1 MANLVKSLHGR
12 EVLDSRGT
20 PTLEVE
26 LELSDGSRGRA
37 MVPSGASK
45 GEHEALELRDG
56 DPKRY
61 LGKGVLKAVRNIHEE
76 VSRIIVGK
84 VFPDLN
90 ALDRCLIEADGTDQ
104 KNKLGANT
112 ILGVSLAFAQA
123 LAISQ
128 KRELFLVFNEMMGLE
143 ARDLLMPTPLM
154 NILNGGV
161 HANNGLEIQ
170 EFMIVPH
177 GFDRFSESLR
187 AGTEVFQ
194 HLKNRLHELKYSTA
208 VGDEGGFAPNLESND
223 QAVELICEAITK
235 AGYQLGKQI
244 SLALD
249 VASSSFFNKERGQY
263 EFRWKG
269 ATSVSSDGLIEF
281 YQSLKKKYPLVS
293 IEDGLDENDW
303 KGWKK
308 LTQELG
314 QTTQLVGDDLF
325 VTQKKYLERGI
336 KEEVA
341 NAILIKVNQV
351 GSLTET
357 METMLMGKKHGYR
370 SIVSHRSGETED
382 TTIAHLAVGS
392 GCGQIKTGSL
402 SRGERTAKYNELLR
416 IEESA
421 LRRGTPIPFCRA
433 FTA

>member
-1 MANLVKSLHGR
+1 MTLHISKVHGR

-26 LELSDGSRGRA
+26 IELSDGSRGQA

-56 DPKRY
+56 DPKRF
-61 LGKGVLKAVRNIHEE
+61 LGKGTLKAVDHVNTV
-76 VSRIIVGK
+76 VSKLVTGK
-84 VFPDLN
+84 AFTDLKSLDE
-90 ALDRCLIEADGTDQ
+90 ALIQADGTDQ
-104 KNKLGANT
+104 KKNLGANT
-112 ILGVSLAFAQA
+112 LLGVSLAYSHA
-123 LAISQ
+123 LAQSQ
-128 KRELFLVFNEMMGLE
+128 KRELYWVFNEMMGLS
-143 ARDLLMPTPLM
+143 AADLVMPTPLM

-177 GFDRFSESLR
+177 GFSKFAEALR

-194 HLKNRLHELKYSTA
+194 HLKGKLHDLHYSTA
-208 VGDEGGFAPNLESND
+208 VGDEGGFAPNLESSD
-223 QAVELICEAITK
+223 QAIELICEAVEK

-249 VASSSFFNKERGQY
+249 VASSSFFNKANGLY
-263 EFRWKG
+263 DFRWKG
-269 ATSVSSDGLIEF
+269 NKQVSGEVLIEF
-281 YQSLKKKYPLVS
+281 YQSVKKKYPLVS

-303 KGWKK
+303 DTWKK
-308 LTQELG
+308 LTQALG
-314 QTTQLVGDDLF
+314 ASTQLVGDDLF
-325 VTQKKYLERGI
+325 VTQKKYVERGI
-336 KEEVA
+336 REKVA

-351 GSLTET
+351 GTLSET
-357 METMLMGKKHGYR
+357 MATMLLGKKNGYR

-382 TTIAHLAVGS
+382 VTIAHLAVGS

-416 IEESA
+416 IEERA
-421 LRRGTPIPFCRA
+421 VRNGRPIRFENA
-433 FTA
+433 FPS